1 MQWHRRPHGG
11 ITAQIVPAR
20 ASWAGGAL
28 DSIPGLPGLHQHLG
42 LQQHWGKLDFIL
54 MGACEKELM
63 WFYVWVCFY
72 VSPRRCKSWS
82 NKLHFSPEATTI
94 FLVISAGEWMVERK
108 ATWEFSQGVPAGVW
122 CWVLF
127 FRFLFEVQLK
137 SRVNKMN
144 VENLATVMGI
154 NLLKPQIED
163 PIAVMKGEEQTSGHL
178 CDPEIH
184 LNVLHSHFLYFLQR
198 LLWSRSWWQSWS
210 ASTRPSFLLPKTCS
224 PLPPWTRWTTR
235 RTVHEASLAGSLQRY
250 KELDAPSVPT
260 CAEDDWLNV
269 SSSSCYC
276 SVLSCL
282 VQVEKQLLFKE
293 ML

>member
-11 ITAQIVPAR
+11 ITAQIVPAG

-28 DSIPGLPGLHQHLG
+28 DSIPGLPGLHLG

-54 MGACEKELM
+54 MSACEEELL

-72 VSPRRCKSWS
+72 VSPRHCKSWS

-94 FLVISAGEWMVERK
+94 FLVISAGEWMVESFPREVS
-108 ATWEFSQGVPAGVW
+108 ACIW

-163 PIAVMKGEEQTSGHL
+163 PIAVMKG
-178 CDPEIH
+178 
-184 LNVLHSHFLYFLQR
+184 
-198 LLWSRSWWQSWS
+198 
-210 ASTRPSFLLPKTCS
+210 
-224 PLPPWTRWTTR
+224 
-235 RTVHEASLAGSLQRY
+235 
-250 KELDAPSVPT
+250 
-260 CAEDDWLNV
+260 
-269 SSSSCYC
+269 
-276 SVLSCL
+276 
-282 VQVEKQLLFKE
+282 
-293 ML
+293 